1 MSPAAAGLFVDAYVS
16 PNILQKCELFFFALG
31 VVRFLS
37 PFMIWDSK
45 RVVCVPNRG
54 LVRFLNLTIHYVNG
68 NKIGIG

>member
-1 MSPAAAGLFVDAYVS
+1 MHMALPIDCKSVND
-16 PNILQKCELFFFALG
+16 FFFALG

-45 RVVCVPNRG
+45 RVVRVPNLG
-54 LVRFLNLTIHYVNG
+54 LVRFLNLIIHYVNG

>member
-1 MSPAAAGLFVDAYVS
+1 MHMSLPIDCNSVND
-16 PNILQKCELFFFALG
+16 FFFVLG

-45 RVVCVPNRG
+45 RVVRVPNRG
-54 LVRFLNLTIHYVNG
+54 LVRFLNLIIHYVNG